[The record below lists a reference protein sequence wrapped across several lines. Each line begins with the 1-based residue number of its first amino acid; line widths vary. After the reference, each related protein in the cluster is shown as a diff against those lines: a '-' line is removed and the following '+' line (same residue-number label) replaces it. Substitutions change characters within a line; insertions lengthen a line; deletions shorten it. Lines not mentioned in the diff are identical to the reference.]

1 MSDKGSESQELMHI
15 EKNTAAAVMT
25 EASLLS
31 TTVSQLSGGKVL
43 TRKELWAWY
52 IYGAATEPFNT
63 SVIGLYMSTALNL
76 MAAMEGY
83 ELDHTT
89 RCDYDVTNYK
99 CDFWWAGGWIDT
111 ASFPLYMTTIAS
123 LLQALL
129 YIGLGTLAD
138 HSNYRKRFLLSL
150 CCARWCISSL
160 IATAAALYILASIGY
175 GCSLLTEAYNGLA
188 IPESLAK
195 TKLLKQKKA
204 DKDATHSPVIVE
216 EFVTNKLSALGNLWM
231 NLAAIIVLGIGVAV
245 LSVMEDQMYAMMI
258 GSAVVGLWWLL
269 ALVPPLPAGTNKWMF
284 PLKSFKQTCLDVW
297 KLPETLKFLV
307 GCLFAQSVINMDE
320 TSLAIGV
327 LIAPITSMI
336 GAFGFSLLQE
346 RFNYRTRTLILVV
359 IFMSSLLGI
368 YVIIGFGT
376 TAWGFNHSAEFYP
389 LVAYFGIINGASI
402 ALTRAQFVEL
412 CPPGMEAEF
421 FSLFRITDKGSAFIG
436 PLVAAGINTASHNL
450 RYAYVWCFA
459 LFFVS
464 GVFFFWCN
472 PKKGREEAIELGRQ
486 NGFSEENLGAKP
498 KAFL

>member
-1 MSDKGSESQELMHI
+1 
-15 EKNTAAAVMT
+15 
-25 EASLLS
+25 
-31 TTVSQLSGGKVL
+31 
-43 TRKELWAWY
+43 
-52 IYGAATEPFNT
+52 
-63 SVIGLYMSTALNL
+63 MSTALNL

-99 CDFWWAGGWIDT
+99 CDFWWAGGWVDT

-138 HSNYRKRFLLSL
+138 HSNYRKRFLLFFAVLGGAS
-150 CCARWCISSL
+150 CICLLGVRRSSL

-175 GCSLLTEAYNGLA
+175 GCSLVFYYAYIPLLARAHPRTIYRKLTEAYNGLA

-269 ALVPPLPAGTNKWMF
+269 FTVYPMLQLQERPGPPLPAGTNKWMF

-297 KLPETLKFLV
+297 RLPETLKFLV
-307 GCLFAQSVINMDE
+307 GWFMLADSMNTIMTVTSLFAQSVINMDE

-359 IFMSSLLGI
+359 VFMSSLLGI